1 MKKRIDYIDFFR
13 GIGIILMIMA
23 HVGFGTFFDSFIHAF
38 HMPMWFFVTG
48 LFLSTNTTTSS
59 HILSRIKKLL
69 LPHLFGISIIY
80 IIWSVCIE
88 KIDVSLAYLLV
99 YDNEG
104 LCHVTAP
111 CWFLT
116 ALFIADILSYV
127 VNKYFPKGLSS
138 LAAFLIALIGCN
150 YHLLFGKH
158 APFAVD
164 AGLVGVGIIQI
175 AHILKKSKIGQR
187 ILNLKIV
194 ETLIGVVVFSVLI
207 ILNGKINMRV
217 GDYRCTPL
225 FWVNAIGFSVVLL
238 NICRYIAIFVDRIQ
252 HRGIHLIFDSV
263 KDIGENSLFYL
274 ILNVPIIQ
282 LVFMLP
288 YDLVS
293 DGGAICQ
300 LIFNIFAT
308 IVTLIIIFPVGM
320 LANRLS
326 KRKH

>member
-23 HVGFGTFFDSFIHAF
+23 HVGFGTLFDSFVHAF
-38 HMPMWFFVTG
+38 HMPMWFLVTG
-48 LFLSTNTTTSS
+48 LFLSTNKPTSG
-59 HILSRIKKLL
+59 HVISRIKKLL
-69 LPHLFGISIIY
+69 LPYLLGTSIIY

-116 ALFIADILSYV
+116 VLFIADILSYV
-127 VNKYFPKGLSS
+127 VNKYFKKEISS
-138 LAAFLIALIGCN
+138 LVAFLIALIGCN
-150 YHLLFGKH
+150 YHLIFGKY

-164 AGLVGVGIIQI
+164 AGMVGVGIIQI
-175 AHILKKSKIGQR
+175 AHILKNSKVGQR
-187 ILNLKIV
+187 LLNLKIV

-217 GDYRCTPL
+217 GDYRCIPL
-225 FWVNAIGFSVVLL
+225 FWANAIGFSVVLL
-238 NICRYIAIFVDRIQ
+238 NISRYIAIFVDRFQ
-252 HRGIHLIFDSV
+252 NRGIHLIFDRV
-263 KDIGENSLFYL
+263 KDIGENSLFFL

-282 LVFMLP
+282 LLFMLP
-288 YDLVS
+288 YDLVC
-293 DGGAICQ
+293 DGGRFTNSY
-300 LIFNIFAT
+300 LT
-308 IVTLIIIFPVGM
+308 YSLP
-320 LANRLS
+320 L
-326 KRKH
+326 